1 MLTWAF
7 SVLGLAAIGGVA
19 LVALSQWRRPT
30 DRVWLPGVAHGLTGL
45 AGFILLLLGLRGP
58 PRGVQ
63 IGASGFGAVAAV
75 LIGLALALGLAVVVS
90 RLRRRPVSPLALGI
104 HATLAVAGLVMLAAY
119 VSA

>member
-7 SVLGLAAIGGVA
+7 SVLCLAATGGVA
-19 LVALSQWRRPT
+19 LIALSQWRRPT
-30 DRVWLPGVAHGLTGL
+30 GRVWLPGAAHGLIGL
-45 AGFILLLLGLRGP
+45 AGFVLLLLGLRGP

-63 IGASGFGAVAAV
+63 TGASGFGAVAAV
-75 LIGLALALGLAVVVS
+75 LIGLGLALGLAVVAS